1 MGNGEWSAP
10 LPLSTT
16 YLMRAH
22 YYFFHVYIW
31 RPHHVS
37 ILIILTRG
45 FELKTTQSSV
55 KCGNSIYV
63 DYYYFLYVCTSCD
76 LHYSSNCECVSSPVC
91 KNFRISYENL
101 FIAFRELSI
110 SLLIC
115 MRLKLEM
122 QQI

>member
-1 MGNGEWSAP
+1 MERTITIVYHVPNARP
-10 LPLSTT
+10 LL
-16 YLMRAH
+16 
-22 YYFFHVYIW
+22 FFSRIYMAAASRFHFNN
-31 RPHHVS
+31 P
-37 ILIILTRG
+37 G
-45 FELKTTQSSV
+45 FELKTTPSSV

-91 KNFRISYENL
+91 KSFRISYENL